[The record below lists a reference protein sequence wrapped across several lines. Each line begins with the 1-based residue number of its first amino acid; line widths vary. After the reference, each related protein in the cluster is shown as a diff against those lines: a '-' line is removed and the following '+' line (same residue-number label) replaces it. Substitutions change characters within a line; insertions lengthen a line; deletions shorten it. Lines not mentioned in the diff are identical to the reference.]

1 MMKTGIITFH
11 FVNNFGGVLQAYA
24 LSHILAEECETESVV
39 VDYRNRFI
47 TFTDAIRMFPVTKNP
62 KEFISGLST
71 MHMRRKRSELFCR
84 FVQEN
89 MALTKT
95 YHSIHEL
102 RCDPPDCTRF
112 ICGSDQIWNPII
124 TGGIDSAYYLDFAPK
139 EAKRISYA
147 PSFGITSIPQKF
159 AQKIQAM
166 LLKFDGL
173 SVREQESV
181 KIIKTL
187 TGKEAEALIDPTL
200 LISSEQWMKVA
211 KKTRTPEKYILLYIM
226 QNDANIYEYV
236 KKIKENFRLPVVA
249 ISRYGYHPSV
259 VDQVLVDI
267 GPAEFLGLFQNADV
281 VCTNSYHGLI
291 FSLIFEKTLF
301 LVPSK
306 NFSSRMSSLLQLLK
320 IDVGDHLN
328 RSDLYCV
335 KYQPTKVRNI
345 VEIEREKALLYLRH
359 NLWGQ
364 PRADHFDGEE
374 RCND

>member
-24 LSHILAEECETESVV
+24 LSHVLAEECETESLV

-62 KEFISGLST
+62 EEFISGLNT
-71 MHMRRKRSELFCR
+71 MRMRRKRTELFWR
-84 FVQEN
+84 FVHEN
-89 MALTKT
+89 IVLTKT

-102 RCDPPDCTRF
+102 RRDPPDCARF

-139 EAKRISYA
+139 GAKRISYA
-147 PSFGITSIPQKF
+147 PSFGISSIPQKF
-159 AQKIQAM
+159 AEKIQAM

-173 SVREQESV
+173 SVREQESI
-181 KIIKTL
+181 KIVKTL
-187 TGKEAEALIDPTL
+187 TGKEAEAFIDPTL
-200 LISSEQWMKVA
+200 LMSSEQWMEVA
-211 KKTRTPEKYILLYIM
+211 KNPRTPEKYILLYIM

-236 KKIKENFRLPVVA
+236 KKIKENFGLPVVA
-249 ISRYGYHPSV
+249 ISRYGYHPSA
-259 VDQVLVDI
+259 VDHVLVDI

-306 NFSSRMSSLLQLLK
+306 NFSSRMSNLLQLLK

-328 RSDLYCV
+328 HSDLYCV
-335 KYQPTKVRNI
+335 KYEPAKVRNI
-345 VEIEREKALLYLRH
+345 VETEREKALSYLRH
-359 NLWGQ
+359 NLW
-364 PRADHFDGEE
+364 E
-374 RCND
+374 